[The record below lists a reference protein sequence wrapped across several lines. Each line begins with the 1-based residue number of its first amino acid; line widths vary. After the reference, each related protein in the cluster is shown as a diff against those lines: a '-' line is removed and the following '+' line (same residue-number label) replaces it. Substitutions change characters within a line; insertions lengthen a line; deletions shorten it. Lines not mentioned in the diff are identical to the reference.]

1 LVGRAIRLAV
11 LEDHRVVGSSLAAA
25 LSALPDME
33 VVGLAT
39 SLPQVRELIGR
50 THPDIVLAD
59 AELGEHEWALD
70 LPAELGAAGPRVLFL
85 SAHTRPDIIST
96 AVASG
101 AAGYIHKDESFDE
114 VVAGIRAVA
123 AGRTAFSQGVLALV
137 GHGRP
142 APTQR
147 ERQVL
152 KLVVRGAANKEIA
165 ANLGIEERTVETH
178 LRRLFDRYGTAN
190 RVELAVLALQ
200 EGWVDARP

>member
-1 LVGRAIRLAV
+1 LGAIIRLAV
-11 LEDHRVVGSSLAAA
+11 LDDHKVVGSSVAAA
-25 LSALPDME
+25 LSALPDIE
-33 VVGLAT
+33 VVGIAT
-39 SLPQVRELIGR
+39 NLTEVRDLIAR

-59 AELGEHEWALD
+59 AELGEHEWSLE
-70 LPAELGAAGPRVLFL
+70 LPTELGKSGPKVLFL

-96 AVASG
+96 AISNG

-123 AGRTAFSQGVLALV
+123 AGRTAISQGILALM

-152 KLVVRGAANKEIA
+152 ALVVRGAANKTIA

-178 LRRLFDRYGTAN
+178 LRRLFDRYGTVN

-200 EGWVDARP
+200 EGWVDATA

>member
-1 LVGRAIRLAV
+1 LVGGTIRLAV
-11 LEDHRVVGSSLAAA
+11 LENHRVVGSSVAAA
-25 LSALPDME
+25 LSALPDIE

-39 SLPQVRELIGR
+39 TLSDLRELIGR

-59 AELGEHEWALD
+59 AELAENEWALD
-70 LPAELGAAGPRVLFL
+70 LPAELGPSGPRVLFL
-85 SAHTRPDIIST
+85 SAHTRPHIISA
-96 AVASG
+96 AVSSG
-101 AAGYIHKDESFDE
+101 AAGYILKDESFDV
-114 VVAGIRAVA
+114 VVASIRSVA
-123 AGRTAFSQGVLALV
+123 SGRTSFSQAVLALV

-152 KLVVRGAANKEIA
+152 SLVVRGAANKEIA

-190 RVELAVLALQ
+190 RVELAVLALR
-200 EGWVDARP
+200 EGWVNARS